1 MSGLRSP
8 IPSARSC
15 RSMRSDGVHSHSER
29 GELLARALSRTENGS
44 PANSA
49 YRFLMTIA
57 AILFAWVGPA
67 LAQGGEAAE
76 VRAARERVRR
86 IEQAEGGESVSLAA
100 ALLELGVLLD
110 SARAD
115 AEARTVLER
124 ALAIREKALGK
135 EHTATAAVL
144 TRLGRVLEEHGNY
157 AEARSALERS
167 LATREKLL
175 GREHADTI
183 ASVADLGLVLFEV
196 GEPDAALALF
206 ERALT
211 SGEKAFGP
219 RDPRVASYLAHL
231 GQVYSA
237 LGREQA
243 ARESEERA
251 LAIRSQVLGVE
262 HLDTAASQHELAV
275 LLQSAGEYVRASELF
290 QSALSTRARLLG
302 PGDPE
307 TALTEIGLGSVL
319 HAQGR
324 FEEAEVHF
332 GNALAV
338 CEAQPGNQHPTTL
351 RALDALSTLLVDRG
365 RYREARPLLQRLYA
379 GQQKIYPRDHP
390 VVVATLGRLAVL
402 FAKLGDA
409 EAESLLE
416 HAIAISEQTS
426 AENPAQTAQLV
437 EDLAQ
442 IFEHEERY
450 VEAEPLFQRA
460 LAISEKVHGPEH
472 PNTGRALDRLA
483 SCLRVQAKN
492 ARARP
497 MYERALAIL
506 EKTVGADHPDT
517 SAVSHSLGELAR
529 DDSQLSPARAYF
541 ERALTSRTRTLG
553 AEHPNTQRTRQLL
566 MFLLADLGEREAA
579 WTLATESIRASRG
592 EWMRSLWSLSEGE
605 RLQSVAG
612 RRALL
617 GLMLDFVPVASDSAE
632 RTAYEAVLEWK
643 ARAARSLLEDPDRVF
658 AAYGATASSQ
668 LNELRGVQAE
678 ISTEQSR
685 TVIEDDDAHERRLAK
700 LRERRGALE
709 LALNE
714 VAAAKFQTI
723 DVDTA
728 SVMRSLPEGTA
739 LVDFFVHQGY
749 VPAVLKG
756 GHVLTPG
763 RMMEPRLSAWVSK
776 AGAERPVRVDLG
788 PAHAVRQSERAFLES
803 LQTQRALA
811 AATAVGRSAFEE
823 ASARLIE
830 LVWAPVK
837 TSIGDARQVFIS
849 PDRFLG
855 ALPFETLLQDGGT
868 YLIEQHSFVYLVDAA
883 SLSATA
889 RRAPR
894 ASASADGEL
903 LAVGGIDYNLRGA
916 PPVED
921 EDEDAVDE
929 DAITPRSFLEP
940 WEKLRFAGREVAV
953 AAELFTSTH
962 PDGAS
967 AFQLRD
973 GFATETALKREIQGR
988 RYLHIATRGF
998 FQQDDLSSPGRLSG
1012 LACAGANLAP
1022 DKTGDDGLLT
1032 VDEITSLD
1040 LSKCDLVVLSAC
1052 EPGLGTERG
1061 GDGVMPLQRAFQMQG
1076 AQTVVASL
1084 WSVDEA
1090 TTIDFV
1096 SSFYRRLWTEKQSR
1110 IDALRGA
1117 QLELLKKNRA
1127 AQQGAGLPY
1136 TWGGFVLSGDWR

>member
-1 MSGLRSP
+1 
-8 IPSARSC
+8 
-15 RSMRSDGVHSHSER
+15 MRSDAVHSHSER
-29 GELLARALSRTENGS
+29 GELLARALSRAENGS
-44 PANSA
+44 PANSL

-67 LAQGGEAAE
+67 LAQGGEAAD
-76 VRAARERVRR
+76 VRAARERVKR
-86 IEQAEGGESVSLAA
+86 IEQAEGGESVGLAA

-124 ALAIREKALGK
+124 ALAIREKSLGK
-135 EHTATAAVL
+135 EHTGTATVL
-144 TRLGRVLEEHGNY
+144 TRLGHVLDEQGNY
-157 AEARSALERS
+157 AEARGALERS
-167 LATREKLL
+167 LAIREKLL

-183 ASVADLGLVLFEV
+183 ASVADLGLVLFEL
-196 GEPDAALALF
+196 GDLDAALALL
-206 ERALT
+206 ERALA

-231 GQVYSA
+231 GRVYSA
-237 LGREQA
+237 LGRAQA

-251 LAIRSQVLGVE
+251 LAIRSQVLGLE
-262 HLDTAASQHELAV
+262 HLETAASQHELAV

-290 QSALSTRARLLG
+290 QSTLSTRAKLLG
-302 PGDPE
+302 PGDPD
-307 TALTEIGLGSVL
+307 TALTELGLGSVL

-324 FEEAEVHF
+324 FEEAEVHL

-338 CEAQPGNQHPTTL
+338 CEAQPGNPHVTTL
-351 RALDALSTLLVDRG
+351 RALDALSTLFVDRG
-365 RYREARPLLQRLYA
+365 RFREARPLLQRLYA
-379 GQQKIYPRDHP
+379 GQQKKYPRDHP
-390 VVVATLGRLAVL
+390 IVVATLGRLAVL

-409 EAESLLE
+409 EAESLLV

-437 EDLAQ
+437 EDLAEL
-442 IFEHEERY
+442 FEHEQRY
-450 VEAEPLFQRA
+450 VEAEPLFERA
-460 LAISEKVHGPEH
+460 LAVSEKSSGPEH
-472 PNTGRALDRLA
+472 PNTARALDRLA
-483 SCLRVQAKN
+483 SCLRAQAKN

-517 SAVSHSLGELAR
+517 SAVLHNLGALAR
-529 DDSQLSPARAYF
+529 DEGEIASARACF
-541 ERALTSRTRTLG
+541 ERALAARTRALG
-553 AEHPNTQRTRQLL
+553 AEHPNTQRTRQLSI
-566 MFLLADLGEREAA
+566 FVLADSGEREAA

-592 EWMRSLWSLSEGE
+592 EWMRSLWSLSEDE
-605 RLQSVAG
+605 RLQSIAG
-612 RRALL
+612 RRAVL
-617 GLMLDFVPVASDSAE
+617 GLMLDFVPAESDSAE

-643 ARAARSLLEDPDRVF
+643 ARAARSLLEDPVRVF
-658 AAYGATASSQ
+658 AEYGATASAQ
-668 LNELRGVQAE
+668 LNELRGVHAE

-685 TVIEDDDAHERRLAK
+685 PVIEDKDAHERRLTG

-709 LALNE
+709 QALNE
-714 VAAAKFQTI
+714 AAAATSQTI

-739 LVDFFVHQGY
+739 LVDFFMHQGY

-756 GHVLTPG
+756 THVMTPG
-763 RMMEPRLSAWVSK
+763 RRMEPRLSAWVSK
-776 AGAERPVRVDLG
+776 AGAEHPVRVDLG

-803 LQTQRALA
+803 LQTQRALS
-811 AATAVGRSAFEE
+811 AATGVGRSAFEE

-837 TSIGDARQVFIS
+837 ELIGDARQVFIS

-883 SLSATA
+883 SLSAIA

-894 ASASADGEL
+894 AIESASADGGL

-916 PPVED
+916 PPAFDED

-929 DAITPRSFLEP
+929 DAIAPRSFLEP

-967 AFQLRD
+967 VTQLRD
-973 GFATETALKREIQGR
+973 GFATETALKREIPGR
-988 RYLHIATRGF
+988 RYLHLATRGF
-998 FQQDDLSSPGRLSG
+998 FQRDDLSSPGRLSG

-1022 DKTGDDGLLT
+1022 DETGDDGLLT

-1040 LSKCDLVVLSAC
+1040 LTKCDLVVLSAC

-1090 TTIDFV
+1090 VTIDLV
-1096 SSFYRRLWTEKQSR
+1096 SSFYRRLWTDKQSR

-1117 QLELLKKNRA
+1117 QLELLKRNRA

-1136 TWGGFVLSGDWR
+1136 TWGAFVLSGDWR